1 MNQNNA
7 APPVLTDDEINAA
20 CGRHAADTGWHAE
33 NDRKKARAV
42 ESALLSKLRAPVA
55 DERAA
60 FEAIVKRLGGDC
72 TWRPGYGYVSS
83 MTRLYQNFWQLA
95 HVARGSK

>member
-1 MNQNNA
+1 MTENNA
-7 APPVLTDDEINAA
+7 AQPVLTDDEIKAI
-20 CGRHAADTGWHAE
+20 R
-33 NDRKKARAV
+33 DRLGGGFLGPVPFARAI
-42 ESALLSKLRAPVA
+42 ESALLSKLRAPV

-83 MTRLYQNFWQLA
+83 MTRLYQNFWRQIHA
-95 HVARGSK
+95 EQGNRNDE